1 MDAVTSTA
9 ISFTV
14 APTTDAITTA
24 NIVRKRAILNEQTQ
38 NIAIRKLPKRR
49 IKTLLTDTNSGVSDT
64 TIQVRRQFV
73 AIPNSSGIIT
83 LTAGSNETFNT
94 ATNANYTIAIV
105 QRGTGGTGDAGDIVD
120 ITGTN
125 VATSGTGSG
134 TLTITSTTVFGT
146 TGDFHVQVLASLT
159 RTVVGAKAKT
169 LKSSKTVIVA
179 NVGSTANRIYGC
191 DASDGE
197 ISLGRADCFRLRAVY
212 ESLASGTNAAA
223 PTLTTGS
230 ITGSFQRGEII
241 TGGTSGAKGFLI
253 KTTSPLQYVLATATD
268 FSSTDAL
275 TGATSG
281 ATATATAKTDGD
293 TVVTNNF
300 TLDTGQRDNYYDIS
314 RIVRKPGFPAPTGK
328 LLVVF
333 DYFEHGSG
341 DLFTVDSYPAS
352 GVEFSYKDIPIYT
365 ATRIDPDVRQPT
377 GQYFLSDCVD
387 FRPRVADIAGA
398 SATVD

>member
-1 MDAVTSTA
+1 M
-9 ISFTV
+9 
-14 APTTDAITTA
+14 
-24 NIVRKRAILNEQTQ
+24 KH
-38 NIAIRKLPKRR
+38 
-49 IKTLLTDTNSGVSDT
+49 LT
-64 TIQVRRQFV
+64 
-73 AIPNSSGIIT
+73 
-83 LTAGSNETFNT
+83 T

-179 NVGSTANRIYGC
+179 NVGSTANRTYGC

-268 FSSTDAL
+268 FSSTEAL

-293 TVVTNNF
+293 TVVTSDF

-314 RIVRKPGFPAPTGK
+314 RIVRKPGVPAPTGK

-333 DYFEHGSG
+333 DYFEHGTG

-352 GVEFSYKDIPIYT
+352 GVEFSYKDIPVYS
-365 ATRIDPDVRQPT
+365 ATRIDPDVREPT